1 MGTGCAWPRGN
12 DPGGLHR
19 CDHLKP
25 KLLIAI
31 KDQVFGRGFKG
42 KHLAQLLNESNRSSD
57 TS

>member
-1 MGTGCAWPRGN
+1 MGTGWAWPRGN

-19 CDHLKP
+19 CDYLKS

-42 KHLAQLLNESNRSSD
+42 KRLAQLLDESNRSSD
-57 TS
+57 IS